1 MTKEDSPIKLYGYFR
16 SSTSYR
22 LRIALNLKGLAF
34 ENVPVNLVT
43 GENKDAAFTRRNPF
57 GSLPMLEAAGRDRAQ
72 SMALL
77 EWLDEAYP
85 EPRLLPA
92 DIEARYTVRELAY
105 GIATE
110 IHAVNNLPVL
120 QYRKAPR
127 GHTQDEVDTWYR
139 HWLARTLNPVEA
151 RLAQLGTGDFLY
163 GDAPGLFEIVLIPQ
177 LANAR
182 RFDYDLSASPH
193 MTRIEAACLAL
204 PAFAAAH
211 PDQQIDAPE
220 S

>member
-1 MTKEDSPIKLYGYFR
+1 MKLYGYFR

-22 LRIALNLKGLAF
+22 LRIALGLKELDF

-43 GENKDAAFTRRNPF
+43 AENKDAAFTVRNPF
-57 GSLPMLEAAGRDRAQ
+57 GSLPMLEADGRDRAQ

-85 EPRLLPA
+85 QAPFLPA

-120 QYRKAPR
+120 KYLKDPL
-127 GHTQDEVDTWYR
+127 GHTQDEIDVWYR
-139 HWLARTLNPVEA
+139 HWLARTLVPVEA
-151 RLAQLGTGDFLY
+151 RLAQLRTGDFLHA
-163 GDAPGLFEIVLIPQ
+163 DAPGLFEIVLIPQ
-177 LANAR
+177 LYNAR

-193 MTRIEAACLAL
+193 LTRIEAACLAL

-211 PDQQIDAPE
+211 PDRQVDAPE
-220 S
+220 QNSA